1 MQHEEKEKIEILLK
15 AISIALKKLRQERK
29 LSLNLFA
36 IENGIQKSLVSR
48 LENAK
53 NEPAFLSIWKV
64 AEAFDIK
71 PSELVSKI
79 EKELPK
85 DFCILDL

>member
-1 MQHEEKEKIEILLK
+1 MQQKEKEKIKELLK
-15 AISIALKKLRQERK
+15 AISIAVKKLREERK
-29 LSLNLFA
+29 LSLNIFA
-36 IENGIQKSLVSR
+36 MENGIQKSLVSR

-64 AEAFDIK
+64 AEAFEIK

-79 EKELPK
+79 EEELPEN
-85 DFCILDL
+85 FSILDL

>member
-1 MQHEEKEKIEILLK
+1 MQQQEKEKIEVLLK
-15 AISIALKKLRQERK
+15 AISIAIKKLRQERD
-29 LSLNLFA
+29 LSLNIFA
-36 IENGIQKSLVSR
+36 LENGIQKSLISR

-64 AEAFDIK
+64 AEAFEIK

-85 DFCILDL
+85 EFLILDL

>member
-64 AEAFDIK
+64 AEALDIK

-85 DFCILDL
+85 DFLILDL